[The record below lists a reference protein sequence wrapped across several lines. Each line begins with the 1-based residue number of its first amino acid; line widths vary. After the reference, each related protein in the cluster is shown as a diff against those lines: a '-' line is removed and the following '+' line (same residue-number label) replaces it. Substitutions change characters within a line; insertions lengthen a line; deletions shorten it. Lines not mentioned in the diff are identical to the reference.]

1 MYAKWRL
8 MWQVSGRS
16 EAHSPLIGRPIS
28 RTLYWA
34 VVISTESLSCADP
47 WIFTEGGG
55 GGGGVQARL
64 SENSSS
70 FLIPNIVIFQEIWT
84 PYSPLDPHMKAKTD
98 QFSFSKWA
106 VYSLMLWPSEVR
118 CWYETIGKCANRLII
133 WTSTRDFCKPSH
145 RIHVY
150 MRKRLL

>member
-1 MYAKWRL
+1 MAFHVCKVTT
-8 MWQVSGRS
+8 QVTG

-34 VVISTESLSCADP
+34 VVISTECLSCADP

-55 GGGGVQARL
+55 GGGGGGGVQAHL

-84 PYSPLDPHMKAKTD
+84 PYSPSGSAHESKDWPV
-98 QFSFSKWA
+98 QFS
-106 VYSLMLWPSEVR
+106 
-118 CWYETIGKCANRLII
+118 
-133 WTSTRDFCKPSH
+133 
-145 RIHVY
+145 
-150 MRKRLL
+150 